1 MLQPM
6 LPLSVVPV
14 TSQMDP
20 ARRIPDIP
28 PVAPVQQSSNET
40 AIDLRNEDTERSAL
54 LLREEHQRQQQQQGR
69 TSEEAEEYQGL
80 VVPGDSLNA
89 DNTVPVV
96 PLIDDEPRQG
106 LWVDIQI

>member
-20 ARRIPDIP
+20 AKRMPDIP

-40 AIDLRNEDTERSAL
+40 SIDLRNEDTERSVL
-54 LLREEHQRQQQQQGR
+54 LLREEQQRQQQAHGGGE
-69 TSEEAEEYQGL
+69 TEEYVGL
-80 VVPGDSLNA
+80 MVPGDSLNA